1 LEISPSAGGA
11 GRARACARAAL
22 DRGLFIRPL
31 GNILYLWPPLTTT
44 ADELARMLALLEEA
58 LRA

>member
-1 LEISPSAGGA
+1 M
-11 GRARACARAAL
+11 
-22 DRGLFIRPL
+22 LFIRPL